1 MSAAAKKI
9 LNDPFHIGIKT
20 TVGLKLIFNTEKQKP
35 NILSGFLIFLI
46 IIVDALLSHKS
57 INIIYFD

>member
-9 LNDPFHIGIKT
+9 LNDPFHIG